1 MLKLFVKAQTA
12 IADLKKN
19 VEGASLIE
27 YSLLIGLISA
37 IVVAIISIMGTK
49 VLNWWDQLNSATGAA
64 P

>member
-37 IVVAIISIMGTK
+37 IVVAIISIMGTN

>member
-37 IVVAIISIMGTK
+37 IVVAFISLIGTK
-49 VLNWWDQLNSATGAA
+49 VVGWWEALNGATGKA